1 MKRFHQMF
9 YRKFYSKKSKAIIN
23 YIKCIIV
30 LYNYNLFISNFYF
43 KSWLWAI
50 LIFSTVVI
58 SSKLFNSGNPYLGL
72 LLFFTVIV
80 VALFKLIKF
89 LGNK

>member
-1 MKRFHQMF
+1 MIQMRSVIASPF
-9 YRKFYSKKSKAIIN
+9 DETRPARR
-23 YIKCIIV
+23 
-30 LYNYNLFISNFYF
+30 
-43 KSWLWAI
+43 WPAAAAPAEWAV
-50 LIFSTVVI
+50 LIFSTFVV
-58 SSKLFNSGNPYLGL
+58 SSKIFNSGYPFYGL

>member
-1 MKRFHQMF
+1 M
-9 YRKFYSKKSKAIIN
+9 ILNI
-23 YIKCIIV
+23 
-30 LYNYNLFISNFYF
+30 

-50 LIFSTVVI
+50 LIFSTIVI

>member
-1 MKRFHQMF
+1 M
-9 YRKFYSKKSKAIIN
+9 ILNI
-23 YIKCIIV
+23 
-30 LYNYNLFISNFYF
+30 

-58 SSKLFNSGNPYLGL
+58 SSKIFNAGYPFYGL